1 MNIYG
6 PAPMNDIENQE
17 QSNREI
23 NQTGEAL
30 VTNNTNQLSLNIVED
45 NKYNY
50 PLSENRNKNPAPIIL
65 EKKVIIYNSVNLN
78 MDYMKKEIITDN
90 Q

>member
-6 PAPMNDIENQE
+6 PAPMNDIENQG
-17 QSNREI
+17 QSNRDI

-50 PLSENRNKNPAPIIL
+50 PLSENRNKKPALIIL
-65 EKKVIIYNSVNLN
+65 EKKVIIYNSIKPLL
-78 MDYMKKEIITDN
+78 KT
-90 Q
+90 